1 MDYRIQ
7 LQNERGNRVR
17 HVPEPK
23 DEPTLRQSELLD
35 AMVAACAIIAHADG
49 NADEQE
55 RRRLLGLMRRIPLL
69 EGFSRDDLAAEF
81 ALHEQAFDLDPVNA
95 RQTALKTIAAL
106 RPNGDE
112 IRALL
117 KSCDEII
124 RADGVAHPLEQEA
137 LRTIMKALQR

>member
-7 LQNERGNRVR
+7 MENGRGKRVR
-17 HVPEPK
+17 HLPEPK

-35 AMVAACAIIAHADG
+35 AMVAACAIIAYADG
-49 NADEQE
+49 NAAEQE

-69 EGFSRDDLAAEF
+69 EGFSRDDLATEF

-106 RPNGDE
+106 RPNSSE

-117 KSCDEII
+117 KSCEDIM

-137 LRTIMKALQR
+137 LRTIMRTLER